1 MQGQE
6 LYAFIVD
13 KLDDT
18 KARDIQVL
26 DVTGKSTITDC
37 MIVCSGNSS
46 RHVNAI
52 AENVAAEARHA
63 GLNFLSLQ
71 GKDAGEWV
79 LVDLGD
85 VIIHVMQEE
94 TRDFYQL
101 EKLWGGTAVG
111 ASA

>member
-6 LYAFIVD
+6 LYDFIAD

-18 KARDIQVL
+18 KAENIQIL
-26 DVTGKSTITDC
+26 DVTEKSTITDC
-37 MIVCSGNSS
+37 MIVCSGTSS

-52 AENVAAEARHA
+52 AENIAAEARHA

-71 GKDAGEWV
+71 GKEDSEWV

-94 TRDFYQL
+94 IREFYQL
-101 EKLWGGTAVG
+101 EKLWGGQSAG